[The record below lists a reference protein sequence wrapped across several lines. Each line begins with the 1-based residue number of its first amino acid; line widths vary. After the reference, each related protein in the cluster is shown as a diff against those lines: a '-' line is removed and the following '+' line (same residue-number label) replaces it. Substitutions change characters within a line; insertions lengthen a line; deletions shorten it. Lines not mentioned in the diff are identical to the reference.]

1 MYELRLFRLLSV
13 MLLLGSL
20 FLFKKNQKMAEGKE
34 LGSKSIIYT
43 QWKSKVAQETKPKIE
58 LEFIKALDNG

>member
-1 MYELRLFRLLSV
+1 LCLQSENGFLPFLSLYKMYELRLFRLLSV

-20 FLFKKNQKMAEGKE
+20 FLFKKNQKMAGGRE

-43 QWKSKVAQETKPKIE
+43 Q
-58 LEFIKALDNG
+58 